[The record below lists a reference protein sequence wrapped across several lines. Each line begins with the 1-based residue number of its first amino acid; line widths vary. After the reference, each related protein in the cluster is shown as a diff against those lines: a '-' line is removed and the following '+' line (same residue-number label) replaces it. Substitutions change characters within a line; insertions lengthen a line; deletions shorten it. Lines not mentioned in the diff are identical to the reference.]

1 MTFSYSD
8 AELEALL
15 RDLET
20 ERVERKESFNSGPV
34 REAVCAMA
42 NDLIGSGRPG
52 VVFVGAQDDGMPAG
66 LAITDQ
72 LLLQLTDIRTDG
84 NIVPPPTLFVQKR
97 RLAGGDMAV
106 ITVVPSDS
114 PPVRY
119 KGRIHVRVGPRR
131 GVASAQEERILN
143 ERRQHRDR
151 PFDVQPV
158 HSASL
163 NDLDLRRFETD
174 YLPGA
179 VAPDVLA
186 ANART
191 LEQRLA
197 ATKMVASP
205 SLVPTVLGVLV
216 LGKTPRD
223 FLPGAYVQFLR
234 VQGSTLTGSILDEE
248 LIDGDI
254 AAVIR
259 RLDDKLEAHNQ
270 VRVDFVSGSRE
281 TRSPLYPSVALQQL
295 TRNALLHRTY
305 QVTNAPVRVTWFD
318 DRLEIQS
325 PGGPYGQ
332 VTPENFGQPGITDYR
347 NPNLAEAL
355 RVLGYVQR
363 FGAGIG
369 LARAALA
376 QNGNPDVTFSVDASY
391 VLAQVRPAT
400 GPVAQ

>member
-20 ERVERKESFNSGPV
+20 ERVERKESFSGGPV

-42 NDLIGSGRPG
+42 NDLVGSGRPG
-52 VVFVGAQDDGMPAG
+52 VIFVGAKDDGTPAG

-84 NIVPPPTLFVQKR
+84 NVVPPPTLFVEKR

-106 ITVVPSDS
+106 ITIVPSDS

-131 GVASAQEERILN
+131 DVASAQDERILN
-143 ERRQHRDR
+143 ERRQHRNR

-158 HSASL
+158 PSATL
-163 NDLDLRRFETD
+163 GDLDLQRFESE

-186 ANART
+186 ANERT

-197 ATKMVASP
+197 ATKMIALP
-205 SLVPTVLGVLV
+205 SGVPTVLGVLV
-216 LGKTPRD
+216 LAKTPRD

-234 VQGSTLTGSILDEE
+234 VQGVALTGAVLDEE
-248 LIDGDI
+248 LIDGDVASI
-254 AAVIR
+254 IR
-259 RLDDKLEAHNQ
+259 RLDDKLAAHNQ
-270 VRVDFVSGSRE
+270 VRVDYTSGPRE
-281 TRSPLYPSVALQQL
+281 TRSPLYPPVALQQL
-295 TRNALLHRTY
+295 TRNALLHRAY
-305 QVTNAPVRVTWFD
+305 QDTNAPVRVTWFD

-325 PGGPYGQ
+325 PGGPFGQ
-332 VTPENFGQPGITDYR
+332 VTPENFGQPGVTDYR
-347 NPNLAEAL
+347 NPSLAEAL

-376 QNGNPDVTFSVDASY
+376 QNGNPEVRFSVDASY
-391 VLAQVRPAT
+391 ILAQIGPAT